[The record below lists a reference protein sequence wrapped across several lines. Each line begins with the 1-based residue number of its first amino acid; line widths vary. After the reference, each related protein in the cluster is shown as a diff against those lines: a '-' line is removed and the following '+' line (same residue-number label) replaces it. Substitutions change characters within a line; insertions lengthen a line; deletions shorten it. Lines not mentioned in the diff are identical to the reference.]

1 MADSFDPTS
10 RRPVNVDPPTWLGD
24 DRCLDLIE
32 GRLSAA
38 DEARELGQL
47 PPEMRRM
54 VELMRRDRAVMMSVG
69 DEQAPAGLV
78 AGVMARLERE
88 MLFEEPSE
96 HESRALRDELE
107 QIAPGSGSSRTNIR
121 RGAEPASYP
130 FPPAAARSG
139 GPVRSGGQGRYA
151 LAAGLALVIGGG
163 LFMVMT
169 GAPMGPMARS
179 WQSELAGGTAG
190 TNSGTSAGPQ
200 IGPQAGGQIGG
211 QGGATTQA
219 QTPSG
224 AETPTVVAQEGTNT
238 NGGGQNG
245 MTTDVA
251 TPTAAPTTTPTH
263 TVATAST
270 NQSAAELGHAASG
283 NSAELGNAAA
293 ATLAASVPSGPIG
306 IERAMELAREG
317 RLAIRIVASDPREA
331 AARVGQL
338 AQRKPDPRRMW
349 RLTTAD
355 EQTTRLATVGI
366 PTRDQVERKRDWDL
380 SFARL
385 MAGEMEMSPPVA
397 IDGTPRRVAYDP
409 RQDGGVFVLDAAL
422 TPQALGLVK
431 STLRVAGGA
440 GTEGRIEFVE
450 LDEATSPSSSAE
462 SVMWWTQP
470 TTSWVARAAIPV
482 VVEAK

>member
-1 MADSFDPTS
+1 
-10 RRPVNVDPPTWLGD
+10 VNVDPPTWLGD

-54 VELMRRDRAVMMSVG
+54 VELMRRDRTVMMSLG

-121 RGAEPASYP
+121 RGGEPASYP
-130 FPPAAARSG
+130 FPPPAARSG

-179 WQSELAGGTAG
+179 WQNELAGGTAG
-190 TNSGTSAGPQ
+190 TTADATSGTQ
-200 IGPQAGGQIGG
+200 IGPQAGSPIGG
-211 QGGATTQA
+211 QGGATKQAPTQT

-224 AETPTVVAQEGTNT
+224 DGTPRVVAQEGTST
-238 NGGGQNG
+238 GGGPRG
-245 MTTDVA
+245 MTTDV
-251 TPTAAPTTTPTH
+251 TTPAAVPEY

-270 NQSAAELGHAASG
+270 NENAAELGHAASG
-283 NSAELGNAAA
+283 NSAELGNAAGPTV
-293 ATLAASVPSGPIG
+293 TLAANMPAESGPIG
-306 IERAMELAREG
+306 IERAMDLAREG

-431 STLRVAGGA
+431 STLRASGA

>member
-1 MADSFDPTS
+1 
-10 RRPVNVDPPTWLGD
+10 VNVDPPTWLGD

-179 WQSELAGGTAG
+179 WQNELAGGTAG
-190 TNSGTSAGPQ
+190 TTSGTSAGPQ
-200 IGPQAGGQIGG
+200 AGTTAGG

-219 QTPSG
+219 PTQTQTPSG
-224 AETPTVVAQEGTNT
+224 AETPTVVAQEGTSI
-238 NGGGQNG
+238 GGGTRG
-245 MTTDVA
+245 MTTDVT
-251 TPTAAPTTTPTH
+251 TPTAVPEY

-270 NQSAAELGHAASG
+270 NENAAELGHAASG
-283 NSAELGNAAA
+283 NSAELGNAAT
-293 ATLAASVPSGPIG
+293 ATLAANVPAESGPIG

-385 MAGEMEMSPPVA
+385 MAGEVEMSAPVA

>member
-1 MADSFDPTS
+1 M
-10 RRPVNVDPPTWLGD
+10 
-24 DRCLDLIE
+24 
-32 GRLSAA
+32 
-38 DEARELGQL
+38 
-47 PPEMRRM
+47 
-54 VELMRRDRAVMMSVG
+54 
-69 DEQAPAGLV
+69 
-78 AGVMARLERE
+78 
-88 MLFEEPSE
+88 
-96 HESRALRDELE
+96 
-107 QIAPGSGSSRTNIR
+107 
-121 RGAEPASYP
+121 
-130 FPPAAARSG
+130 
-139 GPVRSGGQGRYA
+139 
-151 LAAGLALVIGGG
+151 AAGLALVIGGG

-179 WQSELAGGTAG
+179 WQNELAGGTAG
-190 TNSGTSAGPQ
+190 TTADATSGTQ
-200 IGPQAGGQIGG
+200 IGPQAGSPIGG
-211 QGGATTQA
+211 QGGATKQAPTQT

-224 AETPTVVAQEGTNT
+224 DGTPRVVAQEGTST
-238 NGGGQNG
+238 GGGPRG
-245 MTTDVA
+245 MTTDV
-251 TPTAAPTTTPTH
+251 TTPAAVPEY

-270 NQSAAELGHAASG
+270 NENAADLGHGADVHAG
-283 NSAELGNAAA
+283 VPT
-293 ATLAASVPSGPIG
+293 ATLAASVAAESGPIG

-366 PTRDQVERKRDWDL
+366 PTRDEVERKRDWDL

-431 STLRVAGGA
+431 STLRASGAAGGA

>member
-1 MADSFDPTS
+1 VADSFDPTS

-69 DEQAPAGLV
+69 DEHAPAGLV

-107 QIAPGSGSSRTNIR
+107 QIAPGSGSSRTNVR

-169 GAPMGPMARS
+169 GTPTVPMARS
-179 WQSELAGGTAG
+179 WQNELAGGTQGGTTAG
-190 TNSGTSAGPQ
+190 TMAGT
-200 IGPQAGGQIGG
+200 QAGTTAGG
-211 QGGATTQA
+211 QGGATTPA
-219 QTPSG
+219 PTPSG
-224 AETPTVVAQEGTNT
+224 PETPTVVAQETTNSGGTR
-238 NGGGQNG
+238 G
-245 MTTDVA
+245 MTTDVT
-251 TPTAAPTTTPTH
+251 TPTTAPTTAPTH

-270 NQSAAELGHAASG
+270 NQNAAELGHAADVHAG
-283 NSAELGNAAA
+283 ELGNAAT
-293 ATLAASVPSGPIG
+293 ATLAAGVPSGPIG

-317 RLAIRIVASDPREA
+317 RLAIRIVASDPRDA

-385 MAGEMEMSPPVA
+385 MAGEVEMSPPVA

-440 GTEGRIEFVE
+440 GAEGRIEFVE

>member
-1 MADSFDPTS
+1 M
-10 RRPVNVDPPTWLGD
+10 NVDPPTWLGD

-54 VELMRRDRAVMMSVG
+54 VELMRRDRTVMMSLG
-69 DEQAPAGLV
+69 DEQAPAGLIS
-78 AGVMARLERE
+78 GVMARLERE

-107 QIAPGSGSSRTNIR
+107 QIAPGSGSSRTNVR
-121 RGAEPASYP
+121 RGSEPASYP

-179 WQSELAGGTAG
+179 WQNELAGGTAG
-190 TNSGTSAGPQ
+190 TTAGKT
-200 IGPQAGGQIGG
+200 AGG
-211 QGGATTQA
+211 QGGAAGGAQTQAPTNTNTPAA

-224 AETPTVVAQEGTNT
+224 ADAPVVVALESTNT
-238 NGGGQNG
+238 NGGGRNG
-245 MTTDVA
+245 MTT
-251 TPTAAPTTTPTH
+251 PAAAPTH

-270 NQSAAELGHAASG
+270 NENAADLGHAADVHAG
-283 NSAELGNAAA
+283 VPT
-293 ATLAASVPSGPIG
+293 ATLAASVAAESGPIG
-306 IERAMELAREG
+306 IERAMDLAREG

-431 STLRVAGGA
+431 STLRASGA